1 MEQRVHVV
9 PGTEYT
15 VSFYYAL
22 SAVPDTSTQCI
33 VFATFDYYTTLKT
46 VSIPS
51 DTDYHQYTASFIAAD
66 NLDPV
71 IEIGVSCPRV
81 NNAPE
86 VRVFIDDASVMGAAC
101 DATPPES
108 TLLVP
113 ADPEPAHCPSNVI
126 RTPGFETEDGSQSWY
141 ILGDGDFVEDELN
154 ARTGKWEA

>member
-22 SAVPDTSTQCI
+22 SAVPDASSQCI

-46 VSIPS
+46 VPIPS

-81 NNAPE
+81 SNAPE

-101 DATPPES
+101 DATPSES
-108 TLLVP
+108 SLLVP
-113 ADPEPAHCPSNVI
+113 AQPEPANCPVNVAKV
-126 RTPGFETEDGSQSWY
+126 PGFENADGNEGWAFY
-141 ILGDGDFVEDELN
+141 NLGEFVEDEFN
-154 ARTGKWEA
+154 ARTGTWEA